1 MMGRMPRSNRR
12 RRDEHRPLA
21 LGGVGSQSVESWM
34 GRAWV
39 VRRLTGHT
47 STRSYTC
54 PGCTHEIAVGT
65 PHVVVWP
72 DDGLGGVDDRRHW
85 HSMCWKARDHGRYGR

>member
-1 MMGRMPRSNRR
+1 MGRKSRK
-12 RRDEHRPLA
+12 RPYHLGHVP
-21 LGGVGSQSVESWM
+21 LDMGRVTGGVRYETGPGGRQFSVRNIAAGTKEY
-34 GRAWV
+34 R
-39 VRRLTGHT
+39 
-47 STRSYTC
+47 C
-54 PGCTHEIAVGT
+54 PGCQQMIAVGT